1 MVNKRKIQIQEIK
14 VVNEIDSLTC
24 DVCKKEF
31 PYDSEHALDTQEF
44 HHIHFT
50 GGYGSK
56 FGDGCAIR
64 IDICDSCLYEIFE
77 DIYYEIDENGNV
89 MPRVEK
95 EKIKQLKVSEEAL
108 EEIKKKIKNK
118 MKNRSK

>member
-1 MVNKRKIQIQEIK
+1 MINKRKIQIQEIK

-31 PYDSEHALDTQEF
+31 LYDREHALDTQEF
-44 HHIHFT
+44 HHIYFT

-56 FGDGCAIR
+56 FGDGCSIR
-64 IDICDSCLYEIFE
+64 IDVCDNCLYEIFS
-77 DIYYEIDENGNV
+77 DVYYEVDEDGEV
-89 MPRVEK
+89 VPPTVK

-108 EEIKKKIKNK
+108 EEVKKKIKDK